1 MAKYTSLSRRCSA
14 ASTSIA
20 DLSEHFNQN
29 SLTPRRPNESRDGS
43 TPRAR
48 EHNPSLQSRDIFSN
62 RLCRRR
68 QSKSR
73 LQCSSIHP
81 SRIWALVEDMA
92 QIGLPTY
99 DPTHS
104 NPMLDDST
112 SPSLSPDE
120 QPPSAASDFGFTPHT
135 SSSTPTIGSH
145 GYVSAQHSSR
155 HSLSYKIDKDLR
167 HSVSREG
174 LGGTTRMVKKKI
186 RLRKSSKSLSNS
198 TGKSGV

>member
-20 DLSEHFNQN
+20 DLSEHFNQH
-29 SLTPRRPNESRDGS
+29 SLTPRRPNRSRDGS
-43 TPRAR
+43 TPRAP
-48 EHNPSLQSRDIFSN
+48 EHNPSLQSRNIFSN
-62 RLCRRR
+62 RVCGRR
-68 QSKSR
+68 QSISR

-99 DPTHS
+99 DPTYPNS
-104 NPMLDDST
+104 VLGDFT
-112 SPSLSPDE
+112 SPSLSSDE
-120 QPPSAASDFGFTPHT
+120 QPPSATSDFGFTPHT

-145 GYVSAQHSSR
+145 GYGSAQHSSR
-155 HSLSYKIDKDLR
+155 HSQSYKIDKDLR
-167 HSVSREG
+167 HSASREQ

-186 RLRKSSKSLSNS
+186 RLRKSSKSLSND
-198 TGKSGV
+198 TGKGGV